1 MVGQRSI
8 EKNPCKVESIP
19 LNLEFHSGARHRHP
33 YGERMSVQVIVL
45 NGGSSSGKSTLARAL
60 QDELPEAWLSLSVDT
75 LVDAMPA
82 RLTAG
87 GDGIGFADD
96 GAVDV
101 GPDFTALQDAWT
113 TGLVAMAR
121 AGAHLVVDDVFL
133 GGTASQRRWL
143 DALGDVPTLWV
154 GVRCAPEVAAR
165 REAERGDRVAGM
177 AARQAEAVHR
187 GVGYDLEVDTTGT
200 DPADGARTIAAHL
213 RSSRGD

>member
-1 MVGQRSI
+1 
-8 EKNPCKVESIP
+8 
-19 LNLEFHSGARHRHP
+19 
-33 YGERMSVQVIVL
+33 
-45 NGGSSSGKSTLARAL
+45 
-60 QDELPEAWLSLSVDT
+60 
-75 LVDAMPA
+75 
-82 RLTAG
+82 
-87 GDGIGFADD
+87 
-96 GAVDV
+96 
-101 GPDFTALQDAWT
+101 WT

-121 AGAHLVVDDVFL
+121 AGAHLVVDDLFL